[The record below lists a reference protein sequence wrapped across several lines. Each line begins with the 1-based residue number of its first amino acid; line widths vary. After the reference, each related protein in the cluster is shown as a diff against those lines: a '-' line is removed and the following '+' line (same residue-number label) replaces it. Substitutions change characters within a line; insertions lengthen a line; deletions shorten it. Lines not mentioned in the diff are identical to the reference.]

1 MEKLTKANIKDLPAK
16 HPEGELKKR
25 FNSSKFI
32 KEGKNGG
39 DNLTGA
45 EKEADSE
52 ARSAWGV
59 SAKDECV
66 YLPDFMTEKRTNVL
80 YSNHT
85 TDYDSLIEG
94 LDVNTSIPLFE
105 KLGATIMRGLSS
117 KVTLN
122 FSNGHNSAF
131 ISEGG
136 NAVESSPTRATA
148 VLDPRRVGG
157 QEIFIN
163 EFLSVSKLMDQEFS
177 DMLGSVDRAL
187 SKEMISQANLAN
199 INSAFEAADTAAFLT
214 YANAVGLQSGLEIDD
229 FKRPAYVMSA
239 QVFHYAQGNEKVSGS
254 GTYIVDQNIDRNIH
268 TSGIGGQAAFGTTDL
283 PIHDTNKYDV
293 VWGDWSRA
301 FIGMYEGLEI
311 LVDPYTGG
319 TAGLTKFIFTR
330 MADTVV
336 NPAGFQSYRNIKIA

>member
-1 MEKLTKANIKDLPAK
+1 MN
-16 HPEGELKKR
+16 
-25 FNSSKFI
+25 
-32 KEGKNGG
+32 
-39 DNLTGA
+39 
-45 EKEADSE
+45 
-52 ARSAWGV
+52 
-59 SAKDECV
+59 
-66 YLPDFMTEKRTNVL
+66 EKRTNVL

-85 TDYDSLIEG
+85 TDYDSLIQG
-94 LDVNTSIPLFE
+94 LDINTSIPLFE
-105 KLGATIMRGLSS
+105 KLGATVLRGLKS
-117 KVTLN
+117 KLTLN
-122 FSNGHNSAF
+122 FSDGHDSAF
-131 ISEGG
+131 IAEAG

-157 QEIFIN
+157 QKIFSN
-163 EFLSVSKLMDQEFS
+163 EFLSVSKLMDQEFA
-177 DMLGSVDRAL
+177 DMLESVDRAL
-187 SKEMISQANLAN
+187 SKEMLAQAVAAN
-199 INSAFEAADTAAFLT
+199 VNAAFETGDTAAFLT
-214 YANAVGLQSGLEIDD
+214 YANAVNIQSGLEIDD

-283 PIHDTNKYDV
+283 PLHDSTKYDII
-293 VWGDWSRA
+293 WGDWSRA